1 MEILDTVLP
10 VFLVIGLGAFLRA
23 RGFLDAVVRRA
34 LTRLVFYVSAPA
46 LLIVSTA
53 DTPVTESLNPRVL
66 GAVIAVTVVTA
77 FVTYALSFRTAPARR
92 GVIAQGAHRSNMVFM
107 GLPILA
113 YAQGDAAVGAAGVL
127 IGVMVVVYNALAVVL
142 LSLPHG
148 RGDGGLARR
157 GLAAVGEMGRNP
169 LIIGCVVGLFLAVAN
184 LPIPLMLDRALGLV
198 GRTALPLAL
207 LTVGADLDFRDL
219 RGDVVSTGA
228 VALVKLIVYPGLV
241 ALALLALGL
250 RGPALAA
257 PVLLMASPTAV
268 VSFVMAREMRGDHR
282 LASSI
287 VIGTTLASLVTYTAW
302 LVVLRTG

>member
-23 RGFLDAVVRRA
+23 RGFLEPTVRRT

-113 YAQGDAAVGAAGVL
+113 YAQGDAAVGAASVL

-142 LSLPHG
+142 LSLPHD

-157 GLAAVGEMGRNP
+157 GLVAVGEIGRNP
-169 LIIGCVVGLFLAVAN
+169 LIIGCVIGLVAAVTS
-184 LPIPLMLDRALGLV
+184 LPVPLMLDRALGLV

-219 RGDVVSTGA
+219 RGDVVSTGV

-282 LASSI
+282 LAGSI
-287 VIGTTLASLVTYTAW
+287 VIGTTLASLVTYVGW
-302 LVVLRTG
+302 LLVLRAG